1 MNLKTLSVS
10 VVAAMSALV
19 LSPSADAQFVSNGS
33 GFNVGVAGGYSKTT
47 LPNGQTIKNSNL
59 NWGVGVGGVST
70 SSTLPWGGGGYGGWG
85 GGWGGYGGGYYAPAV
100 LPWGGGGCYPRPVF
114 ASYSPFTGTFGNPC
128 YAPQFPAVPAAY
140 LPQAPVCW

>member
-19 LSPSADAQFVSNGS
+19 LSPSADAQFVSSGS
-33 GFNVGVAGGYSKTT
+33 SIGFGVAGGYSKTT

-70 SSTLPWGGGGYGGWG
+70 SSTLPWGGGGWG
-85 GGWGGYGGGYYAPAV
+85 GGWGGYGGGYYTPAV
-100 LPWGGGGCYPRPVF
+100 LPYYGGYPRPVF

-128 YAPQFPAVPAAY
+128 YAPQYPLAPAAC

>member
-19 LSPSADAQFVSNGS
+19 FSPSADAQFVSS
-33 GFNVGVAGGYSKTT
+33 GGGFGVGVAGGYSKTT

-70 SSTLPWGGGGYGGWG
+70 SSTLPWGGGGWG
-85 GGWGGYGGGYYAPAV
+85 GGWGGYGGGYGGGYYAPTV
-100 LPWGGGGCYPRPVF
+100 LPYGGCRPVF

-128 YAPQFPAVPAAY
+128 YAPQYPFVPAAY
-140 LPQAPVCW
+140 LPQASICW